1 MANYMNDP
9 RETMVSENGIFL
21 DWCGDDTRYY
31 YNGSYVDLCGMSPEE
46 YMKRWD
52 CCDDN
57 GGNSDT
63 PKRNPIVLT
72 QTPIINENTGMEA
85 VEIVATAS
93 KPVATDIT
101 VNIMVEYID
110 ESTNTI
116 VSEEVAIVIPR
127 GQKTGKFMFSRPSI
141 TITSAKPSPESDE
154 QFDYVTEGNISE
166 VIGCLFHGVYP
177 TNGPDN
183 GITVGLENI
192 IKDVTYLNDKTYNA
206 TVMVPYV
213 QVEGPLT
220 DEVIDAHVM
229 DMIFAIDADI
239 DNFSV
244 TDAFDSD
251 YTKEINKVRTISVQ
265 APDETGKL
273 ITAFYNVY
281 RMKNDQ
287 LVNVGT
293 KPNGSPVPFDIK
305 IKIQ

>member
-1 MANYMNDP
+1 MTNYMNDP
-9 RETMVSENGIFL
+9 RETMVSKNGIFL

-52 CCDDN
+52 CCDDD
-57 GGNSDT
+57 SDDT
-63 PKRNPIVLT
+63 LKKNPIVLT
-72 QTPIINENTGMEA
+72 QIPTINENTGMEA
-85 VEIVATAS
+85 VEIVATAL
-93 KPVATDIT
+93 KPVASNIT
-101 VNIMVEYID
+101 VNMTVEYMD

-116 VSEEVAIVIPR
+116 ISEETAIIILI
-127 GQKTGKFMFSRPSI
+127 GQKTGKIMLSRPSVI
-141 TITSAKPSPESDE
+141 ITSAKPKPKSDRKYY
-154 QFDYVTEGNISE
+154 YVTEGNISE
-166 VIGCLFHGVYP
+166 SIGCLFHGVYP
-177 TNGPDN
+177 TNGPDS

-192 IKDVTYLNDKTYNA
+192 IKDVTYLNDNTYNA

-239 DNFSV
+239 DSFSV
-244 TDAFDSD
+244 TDAFNSD
-251 YTKEINKVRTISVQ
+251 YSREANKVKTISVQ
-265 APDETGKL
+265 APDEAGNL
-273 ITAFYNVY
+273 MTAFYNVY

-293 KPNGSPVPFDIK
+293 RPNGSPVPFDIK